1 MSKKQSVYDRG
12 AHGKLKN
19 TRHSAMLGGNLIG
32 MKGVAG
38 KMKKIR
44 EILAQLGQELQ
55 RAEDIDVETRAT
67 LKDLHSDVDR
77 MAGSG
82 EFEIEPVLD
91 TVKALEAR
99 FAVSHP
105 NLEQMARELADAI
118 SKMGI

>member
-1 MSKKQSVYDRG
+1 
-12 AHGKLKN
+12 
-19 TRHSAMLGGNLIG
+19 
-32 MKGVAG
+32 
-38 KMKKIR
+38 MKKIR

-67 LKDLHSDVDR
+67 LKELHSDVDR

-82 EFEIEPVLD
+82 KIDLEPVLD
-91 TVKALEAR
+91 TVKGLEAK

-105 NLEQMARELADAI
+105 VLEQTARELADAI